1 MASLTDLLAQQ
12 VAAAAQNV
20 EVPSNVQKTV
30 LNGLSDSIFKSLTQ
44 TATAPGGVEVLKN
57 LFGGKSNAATS
68 PATALATK
76 IFAGNILS
84 KLGLGNKTNSALT
97 GLIPTIIGKLS
108 GLLKDMDGDGD
119 VDLNDI
125 ILTLSGAQPKKKTGG
140 SILGGAAGAILGSIL
155 KGGK

>member
-1 MASLTDLLAQQ
+1 MASLTEILAQQ
-12 VAAAAQNV
+12 VAAAAQSV
-20 EVPSNVQKTV
+20 EIPANAQKTV

-44 TATAPGGVEVLKN
+44 TATAPGGIEVLKN

-68 PATALATK
+68 PVTALATK

-108 GLLKDMDGDGD
+108 GLIRDMDGDGD
-119 VDLNDI
+119 VDINDI
-125 ILTLSGAQPKKKTGG
+125 ILSLSGGGAKKSSGG
-140 SILGGAAGAILGSIL
+140 GLLGAATSILGGIL
-155 KGGK
+155 KGK

>member
-1 MASLTDLLAQQ
+1 MASLTELLAQQ

-20 EVPSNVQKTV
+20 EIPANAQKTV
-30 LNGLSDSIFKSLTQ
+30 LSGLSDSIFKSLTQ

-68 PATALATK
+68 PVTALATK
-76 IFAGNILS
+76 IFTGNILS

-125 ILTLSGAQPKKKTGG
+125 IMTLTGAQPKKKSGG
-140 SILGGAAGAILGSIL
+140 LLGGAAGAILGSIL

>member
-1 MASLTDLLAQQ
+1 MASLTDILAKT
-12 VAAAAQNV
+12 VASAAQGV
-20 EVPSNVQKTV
+20 EIPSNVQNTV
-30 LNGLSDSIFKSLTQ
+30 LSGLSDSVLKSLTQ

-68 PATALATK
+68 PVTALATK
-76 IFAGNILS
+76 IFTGNILS

-125 ILTLSGAQPKKKTGG
+125 IMSLSGAQPKKKSGG
-140 SILGGAAGAILGSIL
+140 LLGGAAGAILGSIL

>member
-1 MASLTDLLAQQ
+1 MASLTDLIAKT
-12 VAAAAQNV
+12 VTSAAQGV
-20 EVPSNVQKTV
+20 EIPSNVQSTV
-30 LNGLSDSIFKSLTQ
+30 LSGLSDSVLKSLTQ

-68 PATALATK
+68 PVTALATK
-76 IFAGNILS
+76 IFTGNILS
-84 KLGLGNKTNSALT
+84 KLGLGNKTNSALA

-125 ILTLSGAQPKKKTGG
+125 IMSLSGAQPKKKSGG
-140 SILGGAAGAILGSIL
+140 LLGGAAGAILGSIL

>member
-1 MASLTDLLAQQ
+1 MASLTDLLAKT
-12 VAAAAQNV
+12 VASAAQGV
-20 EVPSNVQKTV
+20 EIPSNVQSTV
-30 LNGLSDSIFKSLTQ
+30 LSGLSDSVLKSLTQ

-57 LFGGKSNAATS
+57 LLGGKSNTATS
-68 PATALATK
+68 PVTALATK
-76 IFAGNILS
+76 IFTGNILS
-84 KLGLGNKTNSALT
+84 KLGLGNKTNSALA

-125 ILTLSGAQPKKKTGG
+125 IMSLSGAQPKKKSGG
-140 SILGGAAGAILGSIL
+140 LLGGAAGAILGSIL

>member
-1 MASLTDLLAQQ
+1 MASLTDLLAKT
-12 VAAAAQNV
+12 VASAAQGV
-20 EVPSNVQKTV
+20 EIPSNVQSTV
-30 LNGLSDSIFKSLTQ
+30 LSGLSDSVFKSLTQ

-68 PATALATK
+68 PVTALATK
-76 IFAGNILS
+76 IFTGNILS
-84 KLGLGNKTNSALT
+84 KLGLGNKTNSALA

-125 ILTLSGAQPKKKTGG
+125 IMSLSGAQSKKKSGG
-140 SILGGAAGAILGSIL
+140 LLGGAAGAILGSIL

>member
-1 MASLTDLLAQQ
+1 MASLTDILAKT
-12 VAAAAQNV
+12 VASAAQGV
-20 EVPSNVQKTV
+20 EIPSNVQNTV
-30 LNGLSDSIFKSLTQ
+30 LSGLSDSVLKSLTQ

-68 PATALATK
+68 PVTALATK
-76 IFAGNILS
+76 IFTGNILS
-84 KLGLGNKTNSALT
+84 KLGLGSKTNSALT

-125 ILTLSGAQPKKKTGG
+125 IMSLSGAQPKKKSGG
-140 SILGGAAGAILGSIL
+140 LLGGAAGAILGSIL

>member
-1 MASLTDLLAQQ
+1 MASLTEILAQQ
-12 VAAAAQNV
+12 VAAAAQSV
-20 EVPSNVQKTV
+20 EIPANAQKTV

-44 TATAPGGVEVLKN
+44 TATAPGGIDVLKN

-68 PATALATK
+68 PVTALATK

-125 ILTLSGAQPKKKTGG
+125 ILTLSGAQPKKKTDG